1 MPILDVV
8 EKMKTTA
15 LKAVQLYDKA
25 DALGNLSLELV
36 SLYPHQLACCLQ
48 TQLLPATQSLLRA
61 TLIGSK

>member
-25 DALGNLSLELV
+25 DALGNLALELV
-36 SLYPHQLACCLQ
+36 SLYPHELACCLQ
-48 TQLLPATQSLLRA
+48 TQWLPATPKLTKGHLNQQ
-61 TLIGSK
+61 